1 MINIKKQTMDTGKN
15 KAPKGV
21 LVAIGLIVLMIIF
34 YFVITALFPELFSGM
49 NTGEQIPVK
58 DN

>member
-1 MINIKKQTMDTGKN
+1 MDTGKN